1 MSPLHVGLCGP
12 VAGQDIAALMGME
25 PQALPRGYEGAPL
38 LVTLIEGLL
47 ARGHRVSVFTLSNDL
62 SFAAGAVKV
71 ASRLHPGLEL
81 HFCPL
86 RRHAWRPCEGRPG
99 RILDL
104 YRHERRALVEAM
116 RQAAPAVIHAHW
128 AYEFA
133 WAALDTGI
141 PTVVTCHDSPLL
153 VARMNALAKPTISL
167 YRGLRVLMAWQVLR
181 RARWVTAVSPYLAAA
196 LEGMSPR
203 PLQVI
208 PNPVDGRSLVLG
220 RDRRLGQALRIAMV
234 SNGFDQLKNPK
245 KALLAFAKLRA
256 SRPQARLHLFGRGFE
271 RDGEAVAW
279 CRSRPDLADC
289 LPAMS
294 FHGPLGHAE
303 LLERLAACDL
313 LIHPALEEAFG
324 MALAEAMALGLPVV
338 AGRHSGAVP
347 WVVQDARCLCEVKD
361 PEAIAEAAD
370 ALLQGE
376 VYAQLSRELRAM
388 VARRFALEA
397 VLQRYEAVY
406 REALEGASSA
416 RESA

>member
-71 ASRLHPGLEL
+71 VSRRHPGLEL

-104 YRHERRALVEAM
+104 YRHERRALADAT
-116 RQAAPAVIHAHW
+116 RQAAPDVVHAHW

-133 WAALDTGI
+133 WAALDTGR

-167 YRGLRVLMAWQVLR
+167 YRALRVLMAWHVLR
-181 RARWVTAVSPYLAAA
+181 RARWVTAVSPYLAEA
-196 LEGMSPR
+196 LKGMCPR
-203 PLQVI
+203 PIQVI
-208 PNPVDGRSLVLG
+208 PNPVDARSLERG
-220 RDRRLGQALRIAMV
+220 RDRQLGQTLRIAMV
-234 SNGFDQLKNPK
+234 SNGFDRLKNSK
-245 KALLAFAKLRA
+245 KALLAFQRLR
-256 SRPQARLHLFGRGFE
+256 RRNPQAHLHLFGRGFE
-271 RDGEAVAW
+271 ADGEAATW
-279 CRSRPDLADC
+279 CRSKPGLAGC
-289 LPAMS
+289 LAAMT
-294 FHGPLGHAE
+294 FHGSLSHEA
-303 LLERLAACDL
+303 LLDRLATCDL
-313 LIHPALEEAFG
+313 LIHPALEESFG

-338 AGRHSGAVP
+338 AGRQSGAVP
-347 WVVQDARCLCEVKD
+347 WLVQEAHCLCEVKD
-361 PEAIAEAAD
+361 PTSIAETAD

-376 VYAQLSRELRAM
+376 VYAQVSRELREM
-388 VARRFALEA
+388 VARRFALEG
-397 VLQRYEAVY
+397 VLHGYEAAY
-406 REALEGASSA
+406 RKALESASVPGDSA
-416 RESA
+416 

>member
-1 MSPLHVGLCGP
+1 MSPLHVGVCGP

-71 ASRLHPGLEL
+71 ASRLHPGLAL

-153 VARMNALAKPTISL
+153 VARMNVLAKPTISL

-220 RDRRLGQALRIAMV
+220 RDRQLGQELRIALV
-234 SNGFDQLKNPK
+234 SNGFDRRKNPK
-245 KALLAFAKLRA
+245 KALLAFARLWT

-271 RDGEAVAW
+271 ADGEAAAW
-279 CRSRPDLADC
+279 CRSRRDLADC

-313 LIHPALEEAFG
+313 LIHPALEETFG
-324 MALAEAMALGLPVV
+324 MVLAEAMALGLPVV

-347 WVVQDARCLCEVKD
+347 WVVGEDACLCDVRD
-361 PEAIAEAAD
+361 PGAIASA
-370 ALLQGE
+370 
-376 VYAQLSRELRAM
+376 
-388 VARRFALEA
+388 ALEVLVPERYAALSMQLRRTVRERFGLDA
-397 VLQRYEAVY
+397 VISSYGQVY
-406 REALEGASSA
+406 HAARKGE
-416 RESA
+416 RESRGA

>member
-220 RDRRLGQALRIAMV
+220 RDRRLGQALRVAVV
-234 SNGFDQLKNPK
+234 SHGFDRRKNPK
-245 KALLAFAKLRA
+245 KALLAFARLRT

-271 RDGEAVAW
+271 ADGEAAAW
-279 CRSRPDLADC
+279 CRSRRDLADC

-313 LIHPALEEAFG
+313 LIHPALEETFG
-324 MALAEAMALGLPVV
+324 MVLAEAMALGLPVV
-338 AGRHSGAVP
+338 AGRYSGAVP
-347 WVVQDARCLCEVKD
+347 WVVGEDACLCDVRD
-361 PEAIAEAAD
+361 PGAIA
-370 ALLQGE
+370 
-376 VYAQLSRELRAM
+376 ST
-388 VARRFALEA
+388 ALEVLVPARYAALSMQLRRTVRERFGLDA
-397 VLQRYEAVY
+397 VISSYLQVY
-406 REALEGASSA
+406 HAARKDERETRGA
-416 RESA
+416 